1 MWEKIRDARPLIE
14 EAGFRS
20 APFRGLGLGFRTA
33 RPGTA
38 STAFATCPVQDTHC
52 REVHEMMAI
61 DALRRMVDRQESEIG
76 GEDGP
81 IC

>member
-1 MWEKIRDARPLIE
+1 MPGGQDAE
-14 EAGFRS
+14 EGKTCSFLPDCTS
-20 APFRGLGLGFRTA
+20 
-33 RPGTA
+33 
-38 STAFATCPVQDTHC
+38 FAACPVQDTHC

>member
-1 MWEKIRDARPLIE
+1 M
-14 EAGFRS
+14 
-20 APFRGLGLGFRTA
+20 
-33 RPGTA
+33 
-38 STAFATCPVQDTHC
+38 QDLFLPA
-52 REVHEMMAI
+52 EVHEMMAI